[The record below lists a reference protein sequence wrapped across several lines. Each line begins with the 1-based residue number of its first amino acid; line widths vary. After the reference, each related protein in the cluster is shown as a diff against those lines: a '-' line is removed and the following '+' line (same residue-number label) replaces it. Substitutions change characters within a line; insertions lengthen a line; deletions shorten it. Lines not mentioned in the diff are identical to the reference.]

1 MAARAEV
8 VISQIFSA
16 PRRQPCCTG
25 STDAWHGAW
34 GVSPPRIPRADAQDP
49 GRRHVDWPL
58 HHATAAKPAATAFP
72 APKCSPQRGRCC
84 PDITPRHVRWPPP
97 RRSRGAQADHLRSR
111 SLEPNVVTLLAISG
125 KLSIPALTGQ
135 FRHPL
140 ICGSI
145 NGHNQK
151 RVLVPGAQPKLMTWH
166 HTTCSRVPLCCGCVS
181 WTGCSSS
188 TSACRAS
195 TKGCGPGRFSGHV
208 GGGLCGASLSGFWV
222 GWAWGPGGVRLGRAA
237 AGASGGLGCVAG
249 CCLVIP
255 AGIVARRGRARGG

>member
-1 MAARAEV
+1 MATTAQ
-8 VISQIFSA
+8 ISW
-16 PRRQPCCTG
+16 R
-25 STDAWHGAW
+25 
-34 GVSPPRIPRADAQDP
+34 P
-49 GRRHVDWPL
+49 GR
-58 HHATAAKPAATAFP
+58 
-72 APKCSPQRGRCC
+72 S
-84 PDITPRHVRWPPP
+84 
-97 RRSRGAQADHLRSR
+97 S
-111 SLEPNVVTLLAISG
+111 
-125 KLSIPALTGQ
+125 SIPVARTKCCHLARHLGEALHPRPDGPN
-135 FRHPL
+135 FAVYPL

-151 RVLVPGAQPKLMTWH
+151 GVLVPGAQPKLMTWP

-237 AGASGGLGCVAG
+237 AGAGGGLGCVAG